1 MKLNKIK
8 FNKLMCLVITTSIIG
23 TSILTLGFNAEA
35 ADPVTSTIST
45 GTTTATTTA
54 TTTDTGNS
62 NVQNITN
69 LPTLK
74 YSSTG
79 QYVYL
84 LQSYFNIIKV
94 CNPQLPSTFSQL
106 EVDGVFGAKT
116 LNNVKVYQEY
126 KNLTV
131 DGVVGQQTWNAL
143 HKDIGY

>member
-45 GTTTATTTA
+45 GTTTA

>member
-8 FNKLMCLVITTSIIG
+8 FNKLVCLVITTSIIS
-23 TSILTLGFNAEA
+23 TSILTLGFNAKA
-35 ADPVTSTIST
+35 ADPVTSTVST
-45 GTTTATTTA
+45 GTTTAA
-54 TTTDTGNS
+54 TITDTDNS
-62 NVQNITN
+62 NVQNIAN

-94 CNPQLPSTFSQL
+94 CDTQLPSTFSQL

-116 LNNVKVYQEY
+116 LNNVKAYQEY

-131 DGVVGQQTWNAL
+131 DGIVGQQTWNAL

>member
-1 MKLNKIK
+1 MKLNKTK
-8 FNKLMCLVITTSIIG
+8 FNKLMCLVITTSIIS

-35 ADPVTSTIST
+35 ADPVTITVST
-45 GTTTATTTA
+45 GSTTTTN
-54 TTTDTGNS
+54 TDGS
-62 NVQNITN
+62 NVQNIAN

-106 EVDGVFGAKT
+106 EVDGIFGAKT
-116 LNNVKVYQEY
+116 LNNVKIYQEY

-131 DGVVGQQTWNAL
+131 DGIVGQQTWNVL

>member
-45 GTTTATTTA
+45 GTTT
-54 TTTDTGNS
+54 G
-62 NVQNITN
+62 TN